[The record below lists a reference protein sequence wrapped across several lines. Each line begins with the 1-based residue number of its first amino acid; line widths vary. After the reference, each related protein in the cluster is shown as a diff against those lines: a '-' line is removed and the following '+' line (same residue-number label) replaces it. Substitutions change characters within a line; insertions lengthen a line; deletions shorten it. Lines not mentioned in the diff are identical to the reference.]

1 MKSQRAQGIRKGK
14 GPMGMMGMGGDD
26 DILSFRGTMR
36 VGGGNDDFGPELK
49 VVHQDQLDA
58 IQKAFFKDNFND
70 KE

>member
-14 GPMGMMGMGGDD
+14 GPMGMMGMGDD
-26 DILSFRGTMR
+26 DILAFRGTMR
-36 VGGGNDDFGPELK
+36 VGGSSDDYGETR
-49 VVHQDQLDA
+49 VVHTEQLDA